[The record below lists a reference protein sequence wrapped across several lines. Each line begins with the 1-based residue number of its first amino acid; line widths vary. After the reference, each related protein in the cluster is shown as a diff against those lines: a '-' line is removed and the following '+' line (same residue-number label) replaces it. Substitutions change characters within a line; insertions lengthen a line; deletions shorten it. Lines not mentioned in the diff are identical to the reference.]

1 MAMKKIN
8 YNEAKNNNSAKNQ
21 LAQAF
26 SDSLKIAPAAESDIK
41 MIPLKEIHLD
51 PKGEFQKLY
60 DKDEK
65 DLNNIAE
72 SMKKNGFF
80 KHQHIIMVHINEEND
95 TFPGDGHTRLAAA
108 EIAGIEK
115 IPVYEVTFDTRKEAL
130 LAMYGLQINR
140 RNLTSGQKLMA
151 IKAMDAL
158 KNPGKKA
165 EDSDEENGKS
175 AEALADQLGMST
187 RQVERGR
194 AILKSGDEETIEAV
208 ESGDMSLTAGYN
220 KIKGKKSKKE
230 SSDEDDDLSDA
241 LEDNEG
247 NPGAINFMQEHPRE
261 DVNKLTPEQDSERTL
276 ERKRANEMGFA
287 DGFKKG
293 FGEGAYQV
301 YDKIISMLKEGK
313 SVEEIEND
321 DLFTDFTYSEIA
333 PKFEIAV
340 SDDEILKE
348 FNK

>member
-1 MAMKKIN
+1 MKKIN

-26 SDSLKIAPAAESDIK
+26 SDSLKIAPATESDIK

-165 EDSDEENGKS
+165 EDSEEENGKS

-247 NPGAINFMQEHPRE
+247 NPHSITVKSRDMSEHFAS
-261 DVNKLTPEQDSERTL
+261 PEPSEIDKRMV
-276 ERKRANEMGFA
+276 ERYTEGFT

-333 PKFEIAV
+333 PKFELAV
-340 SDDEILKE
+340 SNEEILKE

>member
-21 LAQAF
+21 LAQVF

-60 DKDEK
+60 DKEEK

-140 RNLTSGQKLMA
+140 RNLTSGQKLKA
-151 IKAMDAL
+151 IKAIDAL

-165 EDSDEENGKS
+165 EDSEEENGKS
-175 AEALADQLGMST
+175 AEALADKLGMST
-187 RQVERGR
+187 RQVEKAR
-194 AILKSGDEETIEAV
+194 AILKEGDDETITAV
-208 ESGDMSLTAGYN
+208 ERGESSISAAYD
-220 KIKGKKSKKE
+220 KIKGTSKSKKTE
-230 SSDEDDDLSDA
+230 EFENDDISDA
-241 LEDNEG
+241 LEDNGG
-247 NPGAINFMQEHPRE
+247 NPHSIVVHSCDMTEHFNP
-261 DVNKLTPEQDSERTL
+261 PEQSDIDRRLIERYK
-276 ERKRANEMGFA
+276 EGFV

-293 FGEGAYQV
+293 FEEGSYQV
-301 YDKIISMLKEGK
+301 FEKIISMLKDGK

-321 DLFTDFTYSEIA
+321 EIFEDFSFSKISQ
-333 PKFEIAV
+333 KFEIATE
-340 SDDEILKE
+340 SDEILSK